1 MSMKYACFTD
11 GAFTLV
17 KPRHPILGLPSSVPD
32 YQDFRNIGRWIKGIL
47 LHFPRQYVTNTE
59 VGLVDGCL
67 TYL

>member
-11 GAFTLV
+11 EAFTLV

-47 LHFPRQYVTNTE
+47 LHFP
-59 VGLVDGCL
+59 
-67 TYL
+67 